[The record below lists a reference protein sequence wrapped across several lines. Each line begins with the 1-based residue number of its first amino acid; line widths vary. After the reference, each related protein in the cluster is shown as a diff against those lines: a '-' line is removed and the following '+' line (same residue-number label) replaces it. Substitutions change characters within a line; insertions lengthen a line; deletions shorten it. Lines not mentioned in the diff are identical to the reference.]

1 MSDPRL
7 CPDPVLMDEITAA
20 QVIVPV
26 ADLLR
31 HPDGPRD
38 RQLLL
43 GAHVTLHAKRGGWAY
58 VQATA
63 DGYCGYV
70 RPGTLGTATEPTHRV
85 AVAASHVYARAD
97 LKSPDLLALSHGS
110 LLSVTATEGAF
121 SQTAHGFVPSQHIK
135 PVGML
140 ETDPAAV
147 AALYLGTPYLW
158 GGNSR
163 LGIDCSGLV
172 QAACLACGIPCLGD
186 SDMQATAAGIL
197 LEHGAE
203 YRRNDLLFWQSHVA
217 IVWDSETILHANA
230 NSMSTAFEPLAEGL
244 VRIAASDG
252 PVTAHRRLPDA

>member
-1 MSDPRL
+1 VSDPRL
-7 CPDPVLMDEITAA
+7 TPDPALMDENTAA
-20 QVIVPV
+20 QIIVPV

-43 GAHVTLHAKRGGWAY
+43 GAHVTLHAKRDGWAY

-70 RPGTLGTATEPTHRV
+70 RPGTLGPAIAPTHRV
-85 AVAASHVYARAD
+85 AAAASHVYARAD
-97 LKSPDLLALSHGS
+97 FKSPDICALSHGS
-110 LLSVTATEGAF
+110 LLNVTATEGAF
-121 SQTAHGFVPSQHIK
+121 SLTARGFVPSQHIK
-135 PVGML
+135 TVGML

-172 QAACLACGIPCLGD
+172 QAACLACGIPCPGD
-186 SDMQATAAGIL
+186 SAMQAAATGVL
-197 LEHGAE
+197 LKQGAE
-203 YRRNDLLFWQSHVA
+203 YRRNDLLFWKSHVA

-230 NSMSTAFEPLAEGL
+230 YSMSTAFEPLAEAL
-244 VRIAASDG
+244 MRIAASDG
-252 PVTAHRRLPDA
+252 PVTAHRRLPEV